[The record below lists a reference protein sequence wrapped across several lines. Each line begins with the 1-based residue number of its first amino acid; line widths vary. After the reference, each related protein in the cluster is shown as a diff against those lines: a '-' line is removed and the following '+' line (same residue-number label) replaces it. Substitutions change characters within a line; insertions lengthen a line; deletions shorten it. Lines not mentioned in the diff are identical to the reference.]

1 MRVLVVED
9 DPRLGELVSK
19 GLREQ
24 AYAVDLVTDGEA
36 ALVES
41 SVNEYDAIV
50 LDVGLPRKSGYQ
62 VAAELRRRGLQTPIL
77 MLTARDAVPDRVTGL
92 DAGADDYLTKPFD
105 FAELFARLR
114 AILRRSPVVLPD
126 EIVVDDLVI
135 DTRSQQ
141 ARRGDQPVALT
152 AKEFALLELLGRRAG
167 TVVSRAAIVSHV
179 WDENHDPGTNAIEVY
194 INRLRRKIDLPGHA
208 PLIHTRRGAGYLLG
222 TSPWTP

>member
-50 LDVGLPRKSGYQ
+50 LDVGLPQLSGYQ
-62 VAAELRRRGLQTPIL
+62 VAAELRRRGHQTPIL

>member
-222 TSPWTP
+222 TPPGAP

>member
-50 LDVGLPRKSGYQ
+50 LDVGLPQKSGYE
-62 VAAELRRRGLQTPIL
+62 VAAELRRRGHQTPIL

-126 EIVVDDLVI
+126 EITVDDLVI

-141 ARRGDQPVALT
+141 ARRGDQSIALT

-167 TVVSRAAIVSHV
+167 SVVSRSAIVSHV

-222 TSPWTP
+222 PSPGAR

>member
-1 MRVLVVED
+1 VLVVED

-24 AYAVDLVTDGEA
+24 AYAVDLVTDGES
-36 ALVES
+36 ALVEA

-50 LDVGLPRKSGYQ
+50 LDVGLPLKSGYQ
-62 VAAELRRRGLQTPIL
+62 VAAELRRRGHQTPIL
-77 MLTARDAVPDRVTGL
+77 MLTARDTVPDRVTGL

-126 EIVVDDLVI
+126 EIVVEDLVL

-141 ARRGDQPVALT
+141 ARRGDHPIALT

-167 TVVSRAAIVSHV
+167 TVVSRAVIVSHV

-194 INRLRRKIDLPGHA
+194 INRLRRKVDLPGHA

-222 TSPWTP
+222 PPPAAP

>member
-141 ARRGDQPVALT
+141 ARRGGQPVALT

-222 TSPWTP
+222 PPPGTP

>member
-141 ARRGDQPVALT
+141 ARRGGQPVALT

-222 TSPWTP
+222 TPPGAP